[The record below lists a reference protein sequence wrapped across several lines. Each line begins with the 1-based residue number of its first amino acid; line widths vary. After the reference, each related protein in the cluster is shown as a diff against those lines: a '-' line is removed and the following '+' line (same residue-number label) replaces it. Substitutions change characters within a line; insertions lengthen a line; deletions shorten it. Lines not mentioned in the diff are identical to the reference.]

1 MTGFQLSGSAL
12 TGKRV
17 VNTRA
22 AHQAEA
28 LNALLRASEAEPL
41 SYPCIAIAP
50 PDEFAPLDTALR
62 ALSAGA
68 YEWLVLTSVNTVLA
82 LAERLTTLGLH
93 LPSDTFR
100 AAAIGPGT
108 AQAAR
113 AHLGL
118 AQVEVPPEYVAE
130 SLAAHLPI
138 APGDRVLLPESAI
151 ARPALADGLT
161 ARGAQVQVVV
171 AYQTICAGGG
181 IDLAGE
187 LARGAVDALTFTS
200 SSTVTCFAERWAR
213 EGGYSDAP
221 LALPTAC
228 IGPKTAA
235 TARDLGFRV
244 LMTPDDHT
252 LEGLVTALD
261 AFFAR
266 THSTQGQTL

>member
-1 MTGFQLSGSAL
+1 MTRSAGGL
-12 TGKRV
+12 VGRRV

-28 LNALLRASEAEPL
+28 LNDLLRARKAEPL
-41 SYPCIAIAP
+41 AYPCIAIAP
-50 PDEFAPLDTALR
+50 PDDFAPLDNALR
-62 ALSAGA
+62 DLAAGGYA
-68 YEWLVLTSVNTVLA
+68 WLALTSVNTVLA
-82 LAERLTTLGLH
+82 LAERLTTLGLN
-93 LPSDTFR
+93 LPSDKFR

-118 AQVEVPPEYVAE
+118 AQVEVPPQYVAE
-130 SLAAHLPI
+130 SLAAGLPI

-171 AYQTICAGGG
+171 AYRTICASGRV
-181 IDLAGE
+181 DLAGE

-200 SSTVTCFAERWAR
+200 SSTVTCFVERWAR
-213 EGGYSDAP
+213 EGGYSDIP
-221 LALPTAC
+221 LALPAAC
-228 IGPKTAA
+228 IGPKTTA